1 MSDFLSP
8 AERSARMAAIAGK
21 DTVPELVLRS
31 GLHRMGLRFR
41 LHAKG
46 LPGKPDVVL
55 PKYKTAVFVHGCFWH
70 RHENCRI
77 ASTPKSNTDFWIA
90 KFERNVNRD
99 ATVREQL
106 LRMGWRVVVVWECEL
121 TAKSK
126 VQETIRSLADK
137 IRDGVALQ
145 E

>member
-1 MSDFLSP
+1 
-8 AERSARMAAIAGK
+8 MAAIAGK